1 MGSAELAANYFRA
14 TQAEEKLRRDGVQGK
29 EAANATHFAV
39 GRKVRQTIQELGGTM
54 PEDLPTAESIKKL
67 EARRLKQIGNKE
79 KSDGNEG

>member
-14 TQAEEKLRRDGVQGK
+14 TQAEEKLRRDGVKGK
-29 EAANATHFAV
+29 DAANATHFAV

-67 EARRLKQIGNKE
+67 EAKRLKEISDTETADE
-79 KSDGNEG
+79 KKD